1 MVEKIMDSLSSV
13 SLVPH
18 FALQGGAEQAIAL
31 ASSVTTTA
39 SPEAGE
45 LCTTALNS
53 VAILTQ
59 ALLLALLVAA
69 AASATWHSKL
79 IPNSWRLRAS
89 AWRLTQT
96 QAISAHEVT
105 ATLAGGALI
114 ATSLLSSVAVSGEDD
129 LIDSAAIG
137 VFAFVGCTIGA
148 ALTALGA
155 LLAYVA
161 SPVGSGAVWR
171 KVVFDDAVNFGLYVL
186 RVFLCWTRYIFYDL
200 QVEGVDIA
208 LQQTDALF
216 VATTSTEQGALE
228 AMLWVALDTVAL
240 VTQLG
245 LSLAKLF
252 LAAFLLWLVV
262 DLFVLRPLVKVTSRW
277 RAL

>member
-1 MVEKIMDSLSSV
+1 MIEKVLDALSAV

-31 ASSVTTTA
+31 TSSVTTTA

-45 LCTTALNS
+45 LCTTALNA
-53 VAILTQ
+53 VATLTQ

-69 AASATWHSKL
+69 AASAMWHSRL

-105 ATLAGGALI
+105 ATFAGGALI

-129 LIDSAAIG
+129 LIDAAAIG

-186 RVFLCWTRYIFYDL
+186 RVFL
-200 QVEGVDIA
+200 VEGVDIA

-277 RAL
+277 RVL